1 MIILMNGQKLFWMQC
16 LERIVWLVSWPALF
30 KMPGNHTYTILLFIQ
45 NVSSA
50 IRSSKYAALI
60 GTKLSMWPT
69 KGMSWNLVKLMN
81 ARHLK
86 VTLHIFPSTNKLTKK
101 NNNVCVLEERDGAI
115 LIDIKIVYACKHLF
129 ANPNRQLLFH
139 YISAKKVEL
148 ALFYRV
154 DWL

>member
-1 MIILMNGQKLFWMQC
+1 
-16 LERIVWLVSWPALF
+16 
-30 KMPGNHTYTILLFIQ
+30 
-45 NVSSA
+45 
-50 IRSSKYAALI
+50 
-60 GTKLSMWPT
+60 
-69 KGMSWNLVKLMN
+69 MN

-154 DWL
+154 D